1 MSFPSIHKFVWA
13 VIEQLLD
20 HLKPDRTIGSDSIS
34 ILRCDWLDR
43 AVASLGTDRVLQASA
58 EVMEDVDSLGKKVRR
73 KRQGGQE
80 EGEGGVRLGG
90 ELHAHQLV
98 LQVIVVLRVRN
109 TSPSLINCLYL
120 DRKLAW
126 QFWNGS

>member
-1 MSFPSIHKFVWA
+1 MSFPSILKSVWA

-58 EVMEDVDSLGKKVRR
+58 EVMEDVDSLRKKMRR

-80 EGEGGVRLGG
+80 EREGGVRLGG
-90 ELHAHQLV
+90 ELHADQLV
-98 LQVIVVLRVRN
+98 LQIIVVLRVGD
-109 TSPSLINCLYL
+109 TPSTLLNCLYL
-120 DRKLAW
+120 GRKLAW
-126 QFWNGS
+126 YIP

>member
-1 MSFPSIHKFVWA
+1 MIK
-13 VIEQLLD
+13 QLLD

-58 EVMEDVDSLGKKVRR
+58 EVMEDVDSLRKKVKR

-80 EGEGGVRLGG
+80 EREGGVRLGG

-98 LQVIVVLRVRN
+98 LQVIVVLGVRN
-109 TSPSLINCLYL
+109 TSPTHFNCFYL
-120 DRKLAW
+120 DGKLTW
-126 QFWNGS
+126 QFWKGSW